1 MAGGDP
7 LRLKKALLLFPVS
20 AILDGG
26 SERGDLVGNAIETQ
40 GKS

>member
-20 AILDGG
+20 AILMIV
-26 SERGDLVGNAIETQ
+26 LNVAIWSAMQ
-40 GKS
+40 